1 FSGFFPVGLKCQARA
16 ESALYQENLVPLV
29 TANLPF
35 LIRKVLDE
43 PFSQEIPRPVVL
55 QQRDQELLIVLP
67 ILRAEHRETARQPL
81 QPRQR
86 GCGGVLR
93 VLLYVS
99 HFDVLS
105 GCDENLGDFALRGAR
120 PFKRGSWRGRGGN
133 SLAPH
138 WRTSMR
144 KRQRGRFLRSGPRT
158 TRPLALTFSTQSPL
172 ASSAT

>member
-1 FSGFFPVGLKCQARA
+1 MLELLCRAQQHGVNLGHDAFERLLGQDELPPVFSELVCQRRFIFFSGFLPVGLKCQTRA

-55 QQRDQELLIVLP
+55 QQTDQELLIVLP

-105 GCDENLGDFALRGAR
+105 RCENNLGGF
-120 PFKRGSWRGRGGN
+120 
-133 SLAPH
+133 
-138 WRTSMR
+138 
-144 KRQRGRFLRSGPRT
+144 
-158 TRPLALTFSTQSPL
+158 
-172 ASSAT
+172 